1 MSRRSRDILSGLN
14 PQQRA
19 AVTHIDGPL
28 LVLAGAGSGKTR
40 VITRKIGYLIGECG
54 IAAHNIAAVTFTNKA
69 AREMK
74 SRVSE
79 LVKGERARGLT
90 VSTFHT
96 LGLRILQVEHK
107 RVGYKRGFSIFDAD
121 DSRNLVRDILKAESR
136 DLAGIVD
143 QVQSRIS
150 SFKSDLISPDVAI
163 AMAED
168 EEGMRAARAYAE
180 YERFLRAYNAMDFD
194 DLIARPVHLFEQ
206 DREALEVWQ
215 NRLRYLLVDECQ
227 DTNGAQYRLLR
238 LLAGARAHFT
248 VVGDDDQSVYAWR
261 GARPQN
267 MAQLGQDYPHLKVVK
282 LEQNYRSVGR
292 ILRVANH
299 LIANNPH
306 VFDKKLWS
314 EQGEGEP
321 VRIVP
326 CKDAQHEAERVVAE
340 IIHHRLN
347 NRTSYG
353 DYAILYRSN
362 HQSRLF
368 EKLLREHRVPYHL
381 SGGTSF
387 FDRSEVR
394 DLVAY
399 LRLLA
404 NPTDDAAF
412 LRVVNVPRREIG
424 ATTLEK
430 LGAYAGPRGVS
441 LFDACFELGL
451 AQQLQERAVARL
463 RQFASFISQF
473 SDEAENGDVEPVG
486 LARRLLEEIGYEDW
500 ISENARDPKQAER
513 RMENVEELFSWMS
526 NIAKQDGDRTL
537 TDILN

>member
-227 DTNGAQYRLLR
+227 DTNGA
-238 LLAGARAHFT
+238 
-248 VVGDDDQSVYAWR
+248 
-261 GARPQN
+261 
-267 MAQLGQDYPHLKVVK
+267 
-282 LEQNYRSVGR
+282 
-292 ILRVANH
+292 
-299 LIANNPH
+299 
-306 VFDKKLWS
+306 
-314 EQGEGEP
+314 
-321 VRIVP
+321 
-326 CKDAQHEAERVVAE
+326 
-340 IIHHRLN
+340 
-347 NRTSYG
+347 
-353 DYAILYRSN
+353 
-362 HQSRLF
+362 
-368 EKLLREHRVPYHL
+368 
-381 SGGTSF
+381 
-387 FDRSEVR
+387 
-394 DLVAY
+394 
-399 LRLLA
+399 
-404 NPTDDAAF
+404 
-412 LRVVNVPRREIG
+412 
-424 ATTLEK
+424 
-430 LGAYAGPRGVS
+430 
-441 LFDACFELGL
+441 
-451 AQQLQERAVARL
+451 
-463 RQFASFISQF
+463 
-473 SDEAENGDVEPVG
+473 
-486 LARRLLEEIGYEDW
+486 
-500 ISENARDPKQAER
+500 
-513 RMENVEELFSWMS
+513 
-526 NIAKQDGDRTL
+526 
-537 TDILN
+537 